1 MRVVRPSCCLLQ
13 QPERF
18 VDVADNL
25 AVLDYLFVGVEHAGE
40 GVALENSV
48 ATCAGFE
55 AHITA
60 TTVERVSLL
69 LVLLDNVPLV
79 NLRAVLVP

>member
-1 MRVVRPSCCLLQ
+1 VSPW
-13 QPERF
+13 
-18 VDVADNL
+18 
-25 AVLDYLFVGVEHAGE
+25 
-40 GVALENSV
+40 NSV

-79 NLRAVLVP
+79 NLSVVLVLEAGVLHHRKHVWIF